1 MLFFISESEVNT
13 LTIGER
19 IKKIRRQLDMTQSE
33 FASRIKSTQNTIAR
47 YETNNRTPSSPVI
60 ALICREF
67 NVNEEWLKYG
77 RGGDENM
84 FLSISRY
91 DEISKFT
98 RQLLADEE
106 DSFKNRLIAVLADLS
121 LEEWEFLEKRL
132 KQLFEGTYSAVDIHK
147 NPIEAPLNPSVQDK
161 IDIDKEVDEFRREL
175 ELEARQVEES
185 SVYGNTKKNA

>member
-1 MLFFISESEVNT
+1 M
-13 LTIGER
+13 TIGER

-33 FASRIKSTQNTIAR
+33 FASRIGSVQNTITG
-47 YETNNRTPSSPVI
+47 YESGRRNPSSPVI

-84 FLSISRY
+84 FLSVSRY

-98 RQLLADEE
+98 RRLLADEE

-132 KQLFEGTYSAVDIHK
+132 KQLFEGTYSTVGIHK
-147 NPIEAPLNPSVQDK
+147 NPMEAPLNPYVQNK
-161 IDIDKEVDEFRREL
+161 IDAEVNEFRREL
-175 ELEARQVEES
+175 ELEASQVEKS
-185 SVYGNTKKNA
+185 SVYGSTKKNA